1 MTFLNV
7 ILIGGAAAVAVPIII
22 HLLNKNRYRTVR
34 WGAMHLLEMTLKVNQ
49 RRLRLEQLLLLLV
62 RCFVL
67 AALAFCMARPV
78 LTGASLLV
86 GAAKTSMVVLLDN
99 SYSMDHRG
107 AGAPN
112 FELARELAA
121 KVVGELGRGS
131 DVMVMQMASGGA
143 PLYDASV
150 TDIGRV
156 AKDLRVLEAGFGKA
170 DVASSLEKAAA
181 IIAKAPQ
188 SYREI
193 VVVSDFQKVSWSEK
207 ETPTRKRLADQL
219 RKMNLP
225 PQITLFHAG
234 TQGRENVCVESLDF
248 SRTVLGVRQPVTVR
262 ATVRNF
268 GERELPDLRVFFRVD
283 GAERSAAQISL
294 GAGEQKQVLFT
305 CTFDTPGSHVI
316 EVVTDADP
324 LKADN
329 SYAASIP
336 VWDHVP
342 VLVVNGDPNP
352 EPLRGETD
360 YLQIALQ
367 PFQQGKEK
375 AELSDLIAGTTVTLD
390 GLDEKALADKRVVV
404 LANVSRLSDAQ
415 LRAVKDF
422 VRDGGGLLIFPGE
435 RVDTAWY
442 NRDLAAFGLMPAT
455 FLALAGGR
463 EAKTPPTRIV
473 PQHFSHPALEFFNDT
488 RNGNLADG
496 ELRQW
501 FRLREPPPND
511 SLLNAFARLDSG
523 DPFLVEKKFGEGRVI
538 LCAVPCDTDWGNLPL
553 RPFYL
558 PLMQRLVTHL
568 ASTVFPPRNL
578 EPSQP
583 AVAFLPADSAR
594 KKATITDPLG
604 EKHELTVAAKGG
616 RGVVEFAKTQR
627 PGLYVL
633 AAPDGAVIHFV
644 VNINRE
650 ESDLSQLP
658 EPERRAAAKAMS
670 AELVSSVEEYKAL
683 DRRRRFGSEL
693 WQPLLWAVLGA
704 LFAEL
709 LLQQFITRRRR

>member
-7 ILIGGAAAVAVPIII
+7 ILLGGAAAVAIPIVI

-34 WGAMHLLEMTLKVNQ
+34 WGAMHLLDMTLKVNQ

-86 GAAKTSMVVLLDN
+86 GSAKTSMVLLLDN

-121 KVVGELGRGS
+121 KVVGDLGRGS
-131 DVMVMQMASGGA
+131 DISVLQMSSGGT
-143 PLYDASV
+143 PLYDSPV
-150 TDIGRV
+150 TDTSRT
-156 AKDLRVLEAGFGKA
+156 AKDLRALEAGFGKA

-181 IIAKAPQ
+181 VIAKAPQ

-193 VVVSDFQKVSWSEK
+193 VVISDFQKVSWQEK
-207 ETPTRKRLADQL
+207 DAPARKRLADQL
-219 RKMNLP
+219 RKLPLP

-234 TQGRENVCVESLDF
+234 SEGRENICVESIDF
-248 SRTVLGVRQPVTVR
+248 SHRVLGVKQPFTVR

-305 CTFDTPGSHVI
+305 HTFDTPGSHVV

-367 PFQQGKEK
+367 PFRQGQDK
-375 AELSDLIAGTTVTLD
+375 AALSDLITGTTVTID

-404 LANVSRLSDAQ
+404 LANVSKLNDAQ
-415 LRAVKDF
+415 LRVVKDF
-422 VRDGGGLLIFPGE
+422 VRDGGGLLIFPGD

-455 FLALAGGR
+455 FLALAGGGD
-463 EAKTPPTRIV
+463 AKTPPTRV
-473 PQHFSHPALEFFNDT
+473 VAQSFSHPALEFFNDL

-496 ELRQW
+496 ELKQW

-511 SLLNAFARLDSG
+511 SLINAFARLDSG
-523 DPFLVEKKFGEGRVI
+523 DPFLVEKRFGEGRII
-538 LCAVPCDTDWGNLPL
+538 LCAAPCDADWSNLPL

-578 EPSQP
+578 EPGQS
-583 AVAFLPADSAR
+583 AVAFLPAESAK

-604 EKHELTVAAKGG
+604 EKHELTVAAKSG

-633 AAPDGAVIHFV
+633 AAPDGTTIHFV
-644 VNINRE
+644 VNTNRE
-650 ESDLSQLP
+650 ESDLRQLP
-658 EPERRAAAKAMS
+658 EPERKAVAKAMG
-670 AELVSSVEEYKAL
+670 AELVNSVEEYKAL

-709 LLQQFITRRRR
+709 LLQQFIARRRK

>member
-578 EPSQP
+578 EPGQP

>member
-7 ILIGGAAAVAVPIII
+7 ILLGGAAAVAVPIII
-22 HLLNKNRYRTVR
+22 HLFNKNRYRTVR
-34 WGAMHLLEMTLKVNQ
+34 WGAMHLLDMTLKVSQ
-49 RRLRLEQLLLLLV
+49 RRLRLEQLLLLLL

-112 FELARELAA
+112 FEHARELAA
-121 KVVGELGRGS
+121 KVVAELGRGS
-131 DVMVMQMASGGA
+131 DVTVFQMSAGGTPLHDA
-143 PLYDASV
+143 PMSDP
-150 TDIGRV
+150 GRV
-156 AKDLRVLEAGFGKA
+156 AKDLRALEAGFGKA

-193 VVVSDFQKVSWSEK
+193 VIVSDFQKVSWSEK
-207 ETPTRKRLADQL
+207 EEAARKRLADQL
-219 RKMNLP
+219 RKMTLP
-225 PQITLFHAG
+225 PQITLFHVGAE
-234 TQGRENVCVESLDF
+234 GRENVCVESLDF
-248 SRTVLGVRQPVTVR
+248 ARTVLGVRQPATIR

-268 GERELPDLRVFFRVD
+268 GERELADLRVFFRVD
-283 GAERSAAQISL
+283 GAERAAAQISL
-294 GAGEQKQVLFT
+294 GAGEQKQMLFT
-305 CTFDTPGSHVI
+305 HTFDTPGSHVV
-316 EVVTDADP
+316 EVATDADP

-329 SYAASIP
+329 AYAASIP

-367 PFQQGKEK
+367 PLRQDK
-375 AELSDLIAGTTVTLD
+375 AELSDLIASTTVTLD
-390 GLDEKALADKRVVV
+390 GLDEKALGDKRVVV

-415 LRAVKDF
+415 LRMVKDF
-422 VRDGGGLLIFPGE
+422 VRDGGGLLIFPGD

-442 NRDLAAFGLMPAT
+442 NRDLAGFGLMPAT

-463 EAKTPPTRIV
+463 EAKVPSTRVV
-473 PQHFSHPALEFFNDT
+473 PQHFSHAALEFFNDT

-496 ELRQW
+496 ELQQW

-511 SLLNAFARLDSG
+511 ALLNAFARLDSG

-538 LCAVPCDTDWGNLPL
+538 LCAAPCDADWSNLPL

-558 PLMQRLVTHL
+558 PLMQRLVTYL
-568 ASTVFPPRNL
+568 ASTVFPARNL
-578 EPSQP
+578 EPGQP
-583 AVAFLPADSAR
+583 AVAFLPAESAN
-594 KKATITDPLG
+594 KKAAITDPLG
-604 EKHELTVAAKGG
+604 EKHEVPVVAKGG

-633 AAPDGAVIHFV
+633 AAPDGTTIHFV

-650 ESDLSQLP
+650 ESDLRQLT
-658 EPERRAAAKAMS
+658 EPERKTAAKTMG
-670 AELVSSVEEYKAL
+670 AELVGSVEEYKAL

-693 WQPLLWAVLGA
+693 WKPLLWTVLAA
-704 LFAEL
+704 LFGEM
-709 LLQQFITRRRR
+709 LLQQFLARRRK